1 MGAVTSEQLAKQ
13 LQESQALLEIS
24 QMLAGTVDLQITL
37 QQIADAANDLIKS
50 ASRTILHL
58 LDDTGNYLHA
68 VAVSGPDR
76 PNLKTRLNFKLGE
89 GIAGIVLES
98 CQTINVADVTQDPR
112 YVPVKSVGKNEP
124 PIRSLL
130 VAPVIT
136 GEKRLGTLSVHSPLP
151 NVFTQDDDRLLTTLG
166 VQAAVA
172 IGKARLYADLQAAL
186 QHEKDARAQLVQ
198 AEKLAALG
206 RIVASVAHELN
217 NPLQAIQNALYL
229 IRLEENLS
237 QQAREDLQ
245 TVLIETNRMAE
256 LIARL
261 RETYRPAI
269 SEEFQQASINS
280 LVLDVQK
287 LLATHLRH
295 NQISFVFTPNENLPQ
310 VPLIKDQIKQVIL
323 NICLNAVE
331 AMPNGGTI
339 QVRSEHDAENNGVL
353 LTIAD
358 NGPNIQPEI
367 LPYIFDPF
375 VTTKEG
381 GTGLGLAITYDIVH
395 RHLGKIEVESNAGS
409 GTIFKV
415 WLPLTHIF
423 DADRQMA
430 LQWG

>member
-1 MGAVTSEQLAKQ
+1 MGTVSSEQLAKQ

-24 QMLAGTVDLQITL
+24 QMLAGTVDLDITL
-37 QQIADAANDLIKS
+37 QQIADAANTLIKS
-50 ASRTILHL
+50 ATRTILHL
-58 LDDTGNYLHA
+58 LDESGDYLQP
-68 VAVSGPDR
+68 VAISGSDR
-76 PNLKTRLNFKLGE
+76 PSLKTRLNFKLGE

-98 CQTINVADVTQDPR
+98 CKTINVADVLNDPR
-112 YVPVKSVGKNEP
+112 YIPVKTDDQKEP

-136 GEKRLGTLSVHSPLP
+136 GEKRLGTLSVHSPYP
-151 NVFTQDDDRLLTTLG
+151 NVFTADDERLLTTLG

-186 QHEKDARAQLVQ
+186 KHEKETRAQLVQ

-229 IRLEENLS
+229 IDLEENLS
-237 QQAREDLQ
+237 PQAREDLQ
-245 TVLIETNRMAE
+245 TVLNEANRMAE

-261 RETYRPAI
+261 RETYRPAV
-269 SEEFQQASINS
+269 SEEFQPTSINS

-295 NQISFVFTPNENLPQ
+295 NRIDFIFTPDEALPMI
-310 VPLIKDQIKQVIL
+310 PAIKDQLKQVIL

-331 AMPNGGTI
+331 AIHQGGQI
-339 QVRSEHDAENNGVL
+339 HVWSEYDADHQGVIL
-353 LTIAD
+353 GVSD
-358 NGPNIQPEI
+358 SGPSIQPDI

-375 VTTKEG
+375 VTTKDG
-381 GTGLGLAITYDIVH
+381 GTGLGLAITYDIVQ
-395 RHLGKIEVESNAGS
+395 RHQGRIEVESQPDM
-409 GTIFKV
+409 GTTFRV
-415 WLPLTHIF
+415 WLPLVHHF
-423 DADRQMA
+423 DADQQIA

>member
-1 MGAVTSEQLAKQ
+1 MGAVSSEQLAKQ

-24 QMLAGTVDLQITL
+24 QLLAGTVDLEITL
-37 QQIADAANDLIKS
+37 QQIADAANALIKS

-58 LDDTGNYLHA
+58 LDETGDYLQA
-68 VAVSGPDR
+68 VAISGSDP
-76 PNLKTRLNFKLGE
+76 PSLKTRLNFKLGE

-98 CQTINVADVTQDPR
+98 CKTINVADVMHDHR
-112 YVPVKSVGKNEP
+112 YIPVKTDGNRQAR
-124 PIRSLL
+124 IRSLL

-136 GEKRLGTLSVHSPLP
+136 GEKRLGTLSVHSPQP
-151 NVFTQDDDRLLTTLG
+151 DVFTADDERLLTTLG

-186 QHEKDARAQLVQ
+186 QHEKDTRAQLVQ

-229 IRLEENLS
+229 IGLEENLTV
-237 QQAREDLQ
+237 QAHEDLQ
-245 TVLIETNRMAE
+245 TVLNEANRMAE

-261 RETYRPAI
+261 RETYRPAV
-269 SEEFQQASINS
+269 SEEFNLTSINS
-280 LVLDVQK
+280 LILDVQK

-295 NQISFVFTPNENLPQ
+295 NQIAFMFTPGEDIP
-310 VPLIKDQIKQVIL
+310 PIPIIKDQIKQVIL

-331 AMPNGGTI
+331 AMPQGGQI
-339 QVRSEHDAENNGVL
+339 QVKSEHQVAKGGVL
-353 LTIAD
+353 LSISD
-358 NGPNIQPEI
+358 SGPSIQPEI

-375 VTTKEG
+375 VTTKDG
-381 GTGLGLAITYDIVH
+381 GTGLGLAITYDIVQ
-395 RHLGKIEVESNAGS
+395 RHLGWIEVDSQPEAG
-409 GTIFKV
+409 TTFKV
-415 WLPLTHIF
+415 WLPLTHHF
-423 DADRQMA
+423 DEGEQIA

>member
-1 MGAVTSEQLAKQ
+1 LGAVSSEQLAKQ

-24 QMLAGTVDLQITL
+24 QMLAGTVDLDITL
-37 QQIADAANDLIKS
+37 QQIADAANTLIKS
-50 ASRTILHL
+50 ATRTILHL
-58 LDDTGNYLHA
+58 LDESGDYLQP
-68 VAVSGPDR
+68 VAVSGSDR
-76 PNLKTRLNFKLGE
+76 PSLKTRLNFKLGE

-98 CQTINVADVTQDPR
+98 CKTINVADVLNDPR
-112 YVPVKSVGKNEP
+112 YIPVKTDDQKEP

-136 GEKRLGTLSVHSPLP
+136 GEKRLGTLSVHSPYP
-151 NVFTQDDDRLLTTLG
+151 NVFTADDERLLTTLG

-186 QHEKDARAQLVQ
+186 KHEKETRAQLVQ

-229 IRLEENLS
+229 IDLEENLS
-237 QQAREDLQ
+237 PQAREDLQ
-245 TVLIETNRMAE
+245 TVLNEANRMAE

-261 RETYRPAI
+261 RETYRPAV
-269 SEEFQQASINS
+269 SEEFQPTSLNS
-280 LVLDVQK
+280 LVFDVQK

-295 NQISFVFTPNENLPQ
+295 NRIEFIFTPEETLPM
-310 VPLIKDQIKQVIL
+310 VPAIRDQLKQVIL

-331 AMPNGGTI
+331 AMQEGGQI
-339 QVRSEHDAENNGVL
+339 HVWSEYDPHSNGVL
-353 LTIAD
+353 LSISD
-358 NGPNIQPEI
+358 SGPSIQPDI

-375 VTTKEG
+375 VTTKDG
-381 GTGLGLAITYDIVH
+381 GTGLGLAITYDIVQ
-395 RHLGKIEVESNAGS
+395 RHQGRIEVESQPDR
-409 GTIFKV
+409 GTTFRV
-415 WLPLTHIF
+415 WLPLVHHF
-423 DADRQMA
+423 DADQQMA

>member
-1 MGAVTSEQLAKQ
+1 LGAVTSEQLAKQ